1 MKPVNWKHHNS
12 LTILISELFSLSA
25 CSFCSTH
32 FLLIRFFSEF
42 SGKNGFH
49 IQYTVN
55 IYFFRIHRSF
65 IFFTLRL
72 ENILQH
78 FFHSFNNLLLA
89 SNRFFLHHCL
99 FLVIVTIRVLQLVMS
114 QESLELPW
122 LIKIAKKSETVQDSK
137 HGAETFFKKVYI

>member
-32 FLLIRFFSEF
+32 FLLIRFFFWVFWKKWLPYPVYRE
-42 SGKNGFH
+42 H
-49 IQYTVN
+49 I
-55 IYFFRIHRSF
+55 FFRIHRSF